1 MLTLRP
7 AGLSSPAYR
16 DWLDYV
22 IVENRRNVGRLYE
35 DRHSRPELRWF
46 WSITIYVDPKL
57 GITTSGR
64 AATIERAKEQFRQSW
79 EPRACQ
85 ATVDQRSEARA
96 GRAKAVQPLGYGHPL
111 SSTGSRDGQH

>member
-79 EPRACQ
+79 ER
-85 ATVDQRSEARA
+85 VHAR
-96 GRAKAVQPLGYGHPL
+96 Q
-111 SSTGSRDGQH
+111 T